1 MAERDHNEAENENES
16 RFQRLF
22 LSTMKPGALP
32 RLRLKK
38 LRRWRGKDAPGLCYS
53 RHPEISAAR
62 NLMLISDVSV
72 R

>member
-1 MAERDHNEAENENES
+1 MAERNHNEAANENES
-16 RFQRLF
+16 RFQRFFF
-22 LSTMKPGALP
+22 LLCDLGRCP

-38 LRRWRGKDAPGLCYS
+38 LRRWRGKDAPGLGYS
-53 RHPEISAAR
+53 RHPESSAAR

>member
-1 MAERDHNEAENENES
+1 MAERDHNEAENKSEL
-16 RFQRLF
+16 RFQRFF
-22 LSTMKPGALP
+22 LSAMKPGALP
-32 RLRLKK
+32 QAKAKETAPLARQ
-38 LRRWRGKDAPGLCYS
+38 RRPGLCCS